1 MHSCQFTQILQY
13 HSNLAV
19 DSWLNLLKSPL
30 CALFSEIA
38 KACCP
43 LDSYLQF
50 SAQDYFFLRL
60 QNVIRRNCSLLKTKT
75 KNCFTYKNR
84 PSLFVRCTNKNFWLM
99 SCFFSPKYVY
109 TPLLPTLQQE
119 MFVTLPP
126 IPKRHPQHAV
136 TYNELL
142 WKFSLYSIFTWSL
155 WKITSPE
162 LPFCTQKLTNMY
174 NSPFLSQILKL
185 SVCGHATG
193 SITLVF
199 FSFFFPFLPPL
210 CLFCQNGVRTVR
222 LSCFLTPT
230 PLRMPS
236 QTLLAHKTAAT
247 NSPPGKQ
254 AHRHQRVQPQ

>member
-1 MHSCQFTQILQY
+1 
-13 HSNLAV
+13 
-19 DSWLNLLKSPL
+19 
-30 CALFSEIA
+30 
-38 KACCP
+38 
-43 LDSYLQF
+43 
-50 SAQDYFFLRL
+50 
-60 QNVIRRNCSLLKTKT
+60 
-75 KNCFTYKNR
+75 
-84 PSLFVRCTNKNFWLM
+84 M
-99 SCFFSPKYVY
+99 SCFFLLNMYIP
-109 TPLLPTLQQE
+109 PLLPTLQQE

-199 FSFFFPFLPPL
+199 FFFFSFPPPSLFVLPERSQDSEVVLLSDSNSTQDAFTDPASSQDSSHKLASGKASSSSSESTTPVKDGQPASEDTGNQRLNEPFIASGTCWPVPP
-210 CLFCQNGVRTVR
+210 
-222 LSCFLTPT
+222 
-230 PLRMPS
+230 
-236 QTLLAHKTAAT
+236 
-247 NSPPGKQ
+247 
-254 AHRHQRVQPQ
+254 

>member
-60 QNVIRRNCSLLKTKT
+60 QNIIRRNCSLLKTKT

-199 FSFFFPFLPPL
+199 FFFFLSSPL
-210 CLFCQNGVRTVR
+210 FVCFARTQSGQWGCLAFWLQLHSGC
-222 LSCFLTPT
+222 L
-230 PLRMPS
+230 
-236 QTLLAHKTAAT
+236 
-247 NSPPGKQ
+247 
-254 AHRHQRVQPQ
+254 HRPC

>member
-1 MHSCQFTQILQY
+1 MSC
-13 HSNLAV
+13 
-19 DSWLNLLKSPL
+19 
-30 CALFSEIA
+30 
-38 KACCP
+38 
-43 LDSYLQF
+43 
-50 SAQDYFFLRL
+50 
-60 QNVIRRNCSLLKTKT
+60 
-75 KNCFTYKNR
+75 
-84 PSLFVRCTNKNFWLM
+84 
-99 SCFFSPKYVY
+99 CFFSPKYVY

-155 WKITSPE
+155 WKISSPE
-162 LPFCTQKLTNMY
+162 LPFCTQKLTNMN

-199 FSFFFPFLPPL
+199 FSFFPFLPPL
-210 CLFCQNGVRTVR
+210 CLFCQNAVRTVR

-254 AHRHQRVQPQ
+254 AHRHQRVQPR